1 MIIQKSNI
9 NGDQIKF
16 EPLIL
21 DTALF
26 FTSSSRCAFRLLST
40 ERLWGAFLLTS
51 LKFTAMLLAS
61 AVCSYISLI
70 SFSLCAVSRY
80 VILYGGSEGISKA
93 TLKHY
98 VLDVS
103 QRSEYGVLQLKV
115 FTRVTCH
122 KALPVPRQPRIY
134 STHPALYFTCRLV
147 VRVLTVH
154 CALELSRALPKEDRC
169 FQQHSHL
176 LVTRGHFHLQSAVS
190 IVLFTPAALYNAL
203 LSPSAMCCIR

>member
-16 EPLIL
+16 ELLIL

-26 FTSSSRCAFRLLST
+26 FTSSLCRAFRLPSA
-40 ERLWGAFLLTS
+40 EHLWGAFLLAS

-61 AVCSYISLI
+61 AACSYISLI
-70 SFSLCAVSRY
+70 FLSLAQSLATLFSTEAPK
-80 VILYGGSEGISKA
+80 GISKV

-98 VLDVS
+98 VPDAL

-122 KALPVPRQPRIY
+122 EALPALRQRRIY

-147 VRVLTVH
+147 VWVLTVH
-154 CALELSRALPKEDRC
+154 RALELSRALPKEDRC

-176 LVTRGHFHLQSAVS
+176 LVTGGHFHLQSAVT

-203 LSPSAMCCIR
+203 LAPSAACCIR